1 VSGPTTARTGVAADE
16 GQNKGTGSVTDVF
29 EEVEEQIR
37 QDRYITFFKKWGLWL
52 AVGFGLIL
60 AGMAAGILWRNY
72 QEQSR
77 RENSEAFAAIITNL
91 QEGRLDDAKT
101 GLEAFDGRNE
111 GVYRAFSMMA
121 EAAILVEQGDLAG
134 AIEKFDAA
142 AEVSSNPIVRDSAR
156 LRAAYLAAD
165 TQDFAALE
173 TRLVPLL
180 EDQTAGE
187 ISAAARELLA
197 IEAWEAGQVDRAR
210 DLFDQLALDVNTPDA
225 IRQRAE
231 AMAPAVLGP
240 AAAPETPD
248 TPSPAGTTA
257 DTSAAQAPPSAA
269 VPAAATEEGAAQ

>member
-1 VSGPTTARTGVAADE
+1 MSGPTTARTGVAADE

>member
-1 VSGPTTARTGVAADE
+1 
-16 GQNKGTGSVTDVF
+16 VTDVF